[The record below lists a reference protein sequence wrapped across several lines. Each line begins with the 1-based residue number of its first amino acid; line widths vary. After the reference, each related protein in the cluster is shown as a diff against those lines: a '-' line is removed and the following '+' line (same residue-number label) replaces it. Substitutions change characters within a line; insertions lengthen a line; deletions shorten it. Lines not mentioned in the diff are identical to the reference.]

1 MRDNLKIF
9 GESLKVLSI
18 RRTFSVDSIIAKYL
32 ALDSPFKN
40 LKVLDLSF
48 NQIEWSG
55 LLHLISKGC
64 VFANSI
70 ERMSLERNLVITS
83 LMTIVSRLQ
92 LPKITYLDLNFNQI
106 EWEEEELRNYNY
118 KIVRKIRE
126 KK

>member
-1 MRDNLKIF
+1 M
-9 GESLKVLSI
+9 
-18 RRTFSVDSIIAKYL
+18 
-32 ALDSPFKN
+32 
-40 LKVLDLSF
+40 
-48 NQIEWSG
+48 
-55 LLHLISKGC
+55 
-64 VFANSI
+64 FANSI